1 MTAFISI
8 PKINKGGLFFMKRL
22 PKGFGSVYKL
32 SGNRRRPYAVRVR
45 SGSDKNGKPTYSI
58 LGYFATSEE
67 ALTVLTEYNK
77 NPYDLK
83 NDSVTIADMWEIFKK
98 RRFSEIS
105 ASGCGIYTAAY
116 KHLKELWD
124 IPIKN
129 IKTYQMQRLIDN
141 IDKSW
146 QTKSHIQTLL
156 HQMFDIAIELDVIDK
171 NYASFVKIGN
181 RPKSDMHKPFT
192 DAEIQ
197 KLFSVVFSEDIAD
210 TVLIMIYTGMR
221 PSELLGMKTE
231 NIHLA
236 EKYMVGGVKTKAG
249 KGRVIPISD
258 KVMPLVRKRYSIEN
272 RFFVDIPYHTY
283 SKYFK
288 SLMNKLGM
296 EHLPHDCR
304 HTFAS
309 MANTAGVNPTSV
321 KLIMGHASQDLTER
335 VYTHKAVEE
344 LISAVNMI

>member
-1 MTAFISI
+1 
-8 PKINKGGLFFMKRL
+8 MKRL

>member
-1 MTAFISI
+1 
-8 PKINKGGLFFMKRL
+8 MKRL

-45 SGSDKNGKPTYSI
+45 SGSDKNGKPTYSM

-98 RRFSEIS
+98 RRFGEIS

-116 KHLKELWD
+116 KRLKELWD
-124 IPIKN
+124 VPIKN
-129 IKTYQMQRLIDN
+129 IKTYQMQTLIDN

-146 QTKSHIQTLL
+146 QSKAHMQTLL
-156 HQMFDIAIELDVIDK
+156 HQMFDIAIELDVVDK
-171 NYASFVKIGN
+171 NYASFIKLGN
-181 RPKSDMHKPFT
+181 KPKSDIHKPFT
-192 DAEIQ
+192 NEEIQ

-236 EKYMVGGVKTKAG
+236 EKYMVGGIKTKAG
-249 KGRVIPISD
+249 KERVIPISD
-258 KVMPLVRKRYSIEN
+258 KVMPLVRKRYNKEN
-272 RFFVDIPYHTY
+272 RFFIDMTY
-283 SKYFK
+283 PAYSRHFK
-288 SLMNKLGM
+288 ELMDKLGM

>member
-1 MTAFISI
+1 
-8 PKINKGGLFFMKRL
+8 
-22 PKGFGSVYKL
+22 
-32 SGNRRRPYAVRVR
+32 
-45 SGSDKNGKPTYSI
+45 
-58 LGYFATSEE
+58 
-67 ALTVLTEYNK
+67 
-77 NPYDLK
+77 
-83 NDSVTIADMWEIFKK
+83 MWEIFKK

-146 QTKSHIQTLL
+146 QTKSHVQTLL
-156 HQMFDIAIELDVIDK
+156 HQMFDIAIELDIIDK

-197 KLFSVVFSEDIAD
+197 KMFSVVFSEDIAD

-288 SLMNKLGM
+288 SLMSKLEM